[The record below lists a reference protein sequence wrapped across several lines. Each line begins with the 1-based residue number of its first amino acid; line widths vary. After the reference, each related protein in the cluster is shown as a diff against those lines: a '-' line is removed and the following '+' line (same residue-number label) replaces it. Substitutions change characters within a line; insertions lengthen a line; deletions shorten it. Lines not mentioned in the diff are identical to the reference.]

1 MKKPLLH
8 IKEEGYDHRG
18 KKIYYVYSHDE
29 EFLGVINNSHV
40 GRFFHWI
47 FCPQQQT
54 FYTNGCLKEIVEFIT
69 TLYKKEKN
77 QNGGMLSLIAL
88 ILC

>member
-8 IKEEGYDHRG
+8 FKEDSIDIRG
-18 KKIYYVYSHDE
+18 KLIYRVYNHE
-29 EFLGVINNSHV
+29 NEFLGIINNSHV

-47 FCPQQQT
+47 FCPQEQT

-69 TLYKKEKN
+69 KLYACGKSNGTGGKE
-77 QNGGMLSLIAL
+77 
-88 ILC
+88 